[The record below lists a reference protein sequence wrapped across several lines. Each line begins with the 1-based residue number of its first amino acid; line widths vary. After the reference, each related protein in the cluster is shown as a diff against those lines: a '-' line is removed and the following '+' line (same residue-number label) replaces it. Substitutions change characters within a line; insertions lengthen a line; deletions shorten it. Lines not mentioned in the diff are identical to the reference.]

1 MSEAS
6 RILLS
11 MGEPLELQKLI
22 RRQDSVVTR
31 AQVLRAGLTRHSISY
46 RLRNDGPW
54 RLLLPSV
61 YLTLPSLPTQG
72 QRETAAL
79 LYAGPN
85 ALITGAAALRY
96 YEFRQIPPQGNDAV
110 DILLPARFQR
120 ASTGCAR
127 VHRTAHM
134 PLIWAT
140 GPAERRYVYP
150 ARAVADTA
158 RWLTD
163 LRDVRALVGDAVQN
177 RHCAV
182 AQLTDELRDGG
193 TPNGALLRK
202 VIAEV
207 ADGVRSAPEAELR
220 ELMIKARLPVP
231 LFNPRLYLP
240 NGTFI
245 ASPDAWWPDAGVA
258 IEVDSRQWHLAP
270 GDWERT
276 MARHSDLGQYGIVTL
291 HVTPHQLRS
300 APDAFLRRA
309 ANAYKSGLG
318 RPRLTIVTLPTA
330 QVRLLGPAGEGNRGA
345 VPGAVPVDVLDGE
358 LVAGVR
364 GSGQLGQV
372 VG

>member
-1 MSEAS
+1 M
-6 RILLS
+6 R
-11 MGEPLELQKLI
+11 ELRALQDLI

-31 AQVLRAGLTRHSISY
+31 AQVLQAGLTRHAIGY
-46 RLRNDGPW
+46 RLREGGRW
-54 RLLLPSV
+54 QLLLPGV
-61 YLTLPSLPTQG
+61 YLTLLGLPTQA

-85 ALITGAAALRY
+85 AMITGAAALRF
-96 YEFRQIPPQGNDAV
+96 YEFRQIPQDNDVV
-110 DILLPARFQR
+110 DVLLPTRLKR
-120 ASTGCAR
+120 ASTGWAR

-134 PLIWAT
+134 PHMWIN
-140 GPAERRYVYP
+140 GPSARRYAYP
-150 ARAVADTA
+150 ARAVVDAA

-163 LRDVRALVGDAVQN
+163 LREVRALVGDAVQN

-182 AQLTDELRDGG
+182 AQLSDELRTGG

-220 ELMIKARLPVP
+220 ELLIKARLPVP

-270 GDWERT
+270 DDWERT
-276 MARHSDLGQYGIVTL
+276 MARHTDLGQYGIVTL
-291 HVTPHQLRS
+291 HVSPHQLRS

-309 ANAYKSGLG
+309 ANAYKSGVG
-318 RPRLTIVTLPTA
+318 RPRLAIFTLPA
-330 QVRLLGPAGEGNRGA
+330 SA
-345 VPGAVPVDVLDGE
+345 
-358 LVAGVR
+358 
-364 GSGQLGQV
+364 
-372 VG
+372 

>member
-1 MSEAS
+1 MSERS
-6 RILLS
+6 RILLF
-11 MGEPLELQKLI
+11 MEELRGLQELI

-31 AQVLRAGLTRHSISY
+31 AQVLQVGLTRHAVSH
-46 RLRNDGPW
+46 RLREGGRW
-54 RLLLPSV
+54 RLLLPGV
-61 YLTLPSLPTQG
+61 YLTLPGVPTQG

-85 ALITGAAALRY
+85 AMITGAAALRF
-96 YEFRQIPPQGNDAV
+96 YEFRQIPRRGNDAV
-110 DILLPARFQR
+110 DILLPARFKR

-134 PLIWAT
+134 PLLWAV

-150 ARAVADTA
+150 ARAVVDTA

-163 LRDVRALVGDAVQN
+163 LREVRALVGDAVQN

-182 AQLTDELRDGG
+182 AQLTDELRVGG
-193 TPNGALLRK
+193 TPQGALLRK

-207 ADGVRSAPEAELR
+207 SNGVRSAPEADLR
-220 ELMIKARLPVP
+220 DLIIKARMPVP

-270 GDWERT
+270 DDWERT
-276 MARHSDLGQYGIVTL
+276 MVRHSDLGQYGIVTL

-309 ANAYKSGLG
+309 ANAYKAGIG
-318 RPRLTIVTLPTA
+318 RSRLAIMTLPA
-330 QVRLLGPAGEGNRGA
+330 PA
-345 VPGAVPVDVLDGE
+345 
-358 LVAGVR
+358 
-364 GSGQLGQV
+364 
-372 VG
+372 